1 MLFPF
6 IRRSLW
12 IIPCLAMSVPG
23 LVKAGE
29 AKQAYKEREK
39 AMESLKD
46 EMSAIKKALKAD
58 KPVTALE
65 PAKKIEKITQ
75 NLPALFPEGSKVGH
89 SEAKPEIWTN
99 WAAFEKVAKNAAVK
113 AADLVKAAES
123 GDKTKLETAANE
135 MGAACKACHKD
146 YRGD

>member
-1 MLFPF
+1 MLLSFM
-6 IRRSLW
+6 RCSLW
-12 IIPCLAMSVPG
+12 IIPCLAMSVPA
-23 LVKAGE
+23 LINAGE

-58 KPVTALE
+58 KPASALE
-65 PAKKIEKITQ
+65 PAKKIEKISQ
-75 NLPALFPEGSKVGH
+75 NLPSLFPEGSRVGH
-89 SEAKPEIWTN
+89 SEAKPEIWTH
-99 WAAFEKVAKNAAVK
+99 WAEFEKVAKNAAVK

-123 GDKTKLETAANE
+123 GDKAKLETAADE

-146 YRGD
+146 YRAD